1 MKWGFYLSLQTLNTA
16 MVFVYLYRYKLFFH
30 FLFNLSIMPRKTTT
44 VKKTPP
50 KKELA
55 KKTPINKTSTNK
67 NSTSKPVTK
76 KVASKKPVEKK
87 APEKKSVKKIVE
99 KKPAKKVATKKPVAK
114 KIEIKKITRNIVD
127 EKTPVIKKVTDSA
140 TLNKKSSAK
149 KSSYRDWRKPKK
161 TIPKVLRSAA
171 SFPPALPVPVEQ
183 ALLKEPN
190 ISNKTTPPASIIDK
204 HNYSKEDPNK
214 TIQVSSKP
222 KNAVKPS
229 GKKPLWRK

>member
-1 MKWGFYLSLQTLNTA
+1 MKVRAKTMYFDGKKRQRPGS
-16 MVFVYLYRYKLFFH
+16 VFEISDDRWSQGDKIP
-30 FLFNLSIMPRKTTT
+30 NG
-44 VKKTPP
+44 
-50 KKELA
+50 
-55 KKTPINKTSTNK
+55 
-67 NSTSKPVTK
+67 K
-76 KVASKKPVEKK
+76 KVGDLK
-87 APEKKSVKKIVE
+87 AFSSSSMEL
-99 KKPAKKVATKKPVAK
+99 
-114 KIEIKKITRNIVD
+114 VD

>member
-1 MKWGFYLSLQTLNTA
+1 
-16 MVFVYLYRYKLFFH
+16 
-30 FLFNLSIMPRKTTT
+30 MPRKTTT
-44 VKKTPP
+44 VKKTSP
-50 KKELA
+50 KKELV
-55 KKTPINKTSTNK
+55 KKAPINKAS
-67 NSTSKPVTK
+67 TK
-76 KVASKKPVEKK
+76 KVASKKPVAKKTNEKK
-87 APEKKSVKKIVE
+87 IVKKIVA
-99 KKPAKKVATKKPVAK
+99 KKPAKKVATKKSVAK

-127 EKTPVIKKVTDSA
+127 DKTPVIKKATDSA
-140 TLNKKSSAK
+140 TLNKKTSPK

-204 HNYSKEDPNK
+204 HNYSNEDPNK